1 MKYILPQETGKMR
14 PLQEWSG
21 LVGKCVNGH
30 VLTPSHQESC
40 LGWAFC
46 PDCADMTQGQYCDI
60 YFDQTRIGH
69 LTSRT
74 GIQKSNDQIRT
85 IQRTLQTTQRKTQR

>member
-1 MKYILPQETGKMR
+1 MKYTLPQETGKMR

-30 VLTPSHQESC
+30 VLTPRHQESC
-40 LGWAFC
+40 LGWAFW

-60 YFDQTRIGH
+60 YFVPDKDWTPNI
-69 LTSRT
+69 
-74 GIQKSNDQIRT
+74 KNWNPEE
-85 IQRTLQTTQRKTQR
+85 